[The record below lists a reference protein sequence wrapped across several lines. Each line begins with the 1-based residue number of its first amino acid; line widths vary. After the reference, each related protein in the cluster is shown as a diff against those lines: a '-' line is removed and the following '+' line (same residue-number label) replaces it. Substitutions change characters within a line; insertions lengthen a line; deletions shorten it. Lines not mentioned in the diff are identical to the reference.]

1 MSDTEMRPGPAGEG
15 SASGDELLGRLDLI
29 EAQPLAERAARF
41 ERLHEEL
48 LAELQRGDHGG
59 S

>member
-1 MSDTEMRPGPAGEG
+1 MSEGKHRIDPVYGEDG
-15 SASGDELLGRLDLI
+15 LLGRLDVI
-29 EAQPLAERAARF
+29 EAQPLAQRAAGF
-41 ERLHEEL
+41 EQLHDEL